1 MQPSSLVRVRYA
13 PRVALLACPF
23 CREMFEQGEASTCP
37 VCGME
42 LAPFEKLPPS
52 LDALAEDPTQVPTLP
67 EHEKLPWKDL
77 GRGKGAITAVALA
90 GLVCFCL
97 PWVHLT
103 LPYVEDKSGFLLS
116 RERLGWLWAV
126 GVAWFVLV
134 PTVLSRRTI
143 AQLRGARVA
152 AAFLAA
158 IPAISVG
165 ILLARPPR
173 GGIIP
178 VRYTWGWPLWATLAL
193 SLVALVAA
201 ARLGGRADVI
211 AVRRGS
217 SRGQTLH

>member
-1 MQPSSLVRVRYA
+1 
-13 PRVALLACPF
+13 
-23 CREMFEQGEASTCP
+23 MFEQGEASTCP
-37 VCGME
+37 VCGMD

-52 LDALAEDPTQVPTLP
+52 LDALAEDPRHVAPLP
-67 EHEKLPWKDL
+67 EHEKLAWKDL
-77 GRGKGAITAVALA
+77 GRGKGLLAATALA

-103 LPYVEDKSGFLLS
+103 LPYVEDKSGWLLS
-116 RERLGWLWAV
+116 RERLGWLWAA

-152 AAFLAA
+152 TAFLAA
-158 IPAISVG
+158 IPAISAG

-178 VRYTWGWPLWATLAL
+178 VRYTWGWPLYATLAL
-193 SLVALVAA
+193 SAVAVLASI
-201 ARLGGRADVI
+201 RLGGRPGV
-211 AVRRGS
+211 VRVARGS
-217 SRGQTLH
+217 SKGHTLH